1 MISVGTEK
9 KFGTLNP
16 NAAYPYMDAA
26 AEIRKH
32 EKLIRYL
39 ANKYVTSGVEL
50 DDLMQEGRIALLACL
65 ETFEGRNGAELWTY
79 AKDFVRS
86 AMLKF
91 LTREIAEAARP
102 TGAAG
107 EDDRTMSQIEDSTPN
122 AEADILQLEIDIS
135 DTTRLALARQAFEAL
150 LEREREIIRL
160 HLEQG
165 ESFRRIAGL
174 LGLSKSDADRSYR
187 SALERLR
194 EAAA

>member
-1 MISVGTEK
+1 
-9 KFGTLNP
+9 
-16 NAAYPYMDAA
+16 
-26 AEIRKH
+26 
-32 EKLIRYL
+32 
-39 ANKYVTSGVEL
+39 
-50 DDLMQEGRIALLACL
+50 
-65 ETFEGRNGAELWTY
+65 
-79 AKDFVRS
+79 
-86 AMLKF
+86 
-91 LTREIAEAARP
+91 
-102 TGAAG
+102 
-107 EDDRTMSQIEDSTPN
+107 MSQIEDSTPN